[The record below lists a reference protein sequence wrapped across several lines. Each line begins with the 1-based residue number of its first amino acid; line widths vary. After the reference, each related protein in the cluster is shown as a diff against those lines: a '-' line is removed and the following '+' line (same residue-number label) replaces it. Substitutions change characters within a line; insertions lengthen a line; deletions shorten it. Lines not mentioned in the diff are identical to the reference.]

1 MRLASGARRAQLML
15 AAAELTLAQGHLPA
29 APDKLGRAA
38 GVSKA
43 LVYAYFPTQYDLFNA
58 LLGQRLEA
66 LVAAGLDD
74 ASALPTLEAAAEAAA
89 GLYFDDVASNGPI
102 VHLILRDRYMV
113 GHVSADNR
121 RIRDRIMRR
130 LARAGR
136 RQLGLGAKEA
146 VAALGLIATIPEE
159 AGRLAASREMSSD
172 RARALCL
179 KLVRA
184 SVSAFRIDNRTAP

>member
-1 MRLASGARRAQLML
+1 MRLASSMRRAQLMR

-29 APDKLGRAA
+29 PPERLSRAA

-43 LVYAYFPTQYDLFNA
+43 LVYVYFPTQYDLFNA
-58 LLGQRLEA
+58 LLAQRLSA
-66 LVAAGLDD
+66 LVAAGLDA
-74 ASALPTLEAAAEAAA
+74 ASALPSLEAAAAQAAS
-89 GLYFDDVASNGPI
+89 LYFDDVASNGPL

-121 RIRDRIMRR
+121 RIRDRVMRR

-159 AGRLAASREMSSD
+159 AGRLAASGEMTSE
-172 RARALCL
+172 RAKALCL
-179 KLVRA
+179 DLVQA
-184 SVSAFRIDNRTAP
+184 SVTAFRAGDRTAS

>member
-1 MRLASGARRAQLML
+1 MRLASNMRRAQLMA
-15 AAAELTLAQGHLPA
+15 AAAELVLAQGHLPA
-29 APDKLGRAA
+29 APERLSQAA

-58 LLGQRLEA
+58 LLAQRLEA
-66 LVAAGLDD
+66 MLAAGLDE
-74 ASALPTLEAAAEAAA
+74 ASGRTPLEAAALAAA

-102 VHLILRDRYMV
+102 VHLILRDRYMM
-113 GHVSADNR
+113 GHVSAENR

-136 RQLGLGAKEA
+136 RELGLGAQEA
-146 VAALGLIATIPEE
+146 VAAMGLIATIPEE
-159 AGRLAASREMSSD
+159 AGRLAASGEMRID
-172 RARALCL
+172 RARGLCL

-184 SVSAFRIDNRTAP
+184 SVAAFRADDRAG